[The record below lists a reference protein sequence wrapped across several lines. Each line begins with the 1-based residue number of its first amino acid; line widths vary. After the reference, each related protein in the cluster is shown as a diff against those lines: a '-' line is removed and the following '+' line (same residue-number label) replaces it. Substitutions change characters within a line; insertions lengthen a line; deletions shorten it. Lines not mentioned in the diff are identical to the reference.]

1 VFDWSSWTW
10 GTAACFVLNPFI
22 VDDVNG
28 MIQCSYEISGTIKIN
43 HISLM
48 FPDSFSS
55 SIYQVKIKLAIDVV
69 VSAYLEGSAAM
80 NCHSQKETLVRQK
93 FLYSS

>member
-1 VFDWSSWTW
+1 
-10 GTAACFVLNPFI
+10 
-22 VDDVNG
+22 
-28 MIQCSYEISGTIKIN
+28 
-43 HISLM
+43 M